1 METKYI
7 KREQVSEVISNI
19 PNSAIFTIEFVKVN
33 GELRKMNCRRGVK
46 SYLTPNPVRQK
57 PVMDEKYVTVFD
69 MHKKAYRHINKETTK
84 SIHAARVNYIV
95 EG

>member
-7 KREQVSEVISNI
+7 SREQVAEVISAI
-19 PNSAIFTIEFVKVN
+19 SKSAIFSIEFVKVN

-46 SYLTPNPVRQK
+46 SYLTPKPTRQK
-57 PVMDEKYVTVFD
+57 PTMDEKYITVFD